1 MDSAATQQTFKK
13 LNTNVSGSKENDG
26 KAGGGDWKYGKEG
39 GGNETKRRKHG
50 MGEESEET
58 KMTISLLKEGKE
70 TVKHCLQ
77 AAVSQA
83 SSEYLSPLSVS
94 YSLSLPLHHQNT
106 ANQSPSCSYDSSCL
120 IPSYDAT
127 SAGTFWLK
135 GSWWIQHALVYKM
148 LPGGEIYLSL
158 SRSYA

>member
-13 LNTNVSGSKENDG
+13 RNTNVSGSKENDG
-26 KAGGGDWKYGKEG
+26 KAGGGGWKYGKEG
-39 GGNETKRRKHG
+39 GGSETKRRKHG

-83 SSEYLSPLSVS
+83 SSEYRSPL
-94 YSLSLPLHHQNT
+94 
-106 ANQSPSCSYDSSCL
+106 CL
-120 IPSYDAT
+120 LLTHSFTHSTIKIQQINHPPAAT
-127 SAGTFWLK
+127 TPP
-135 GSWWIQHALVYKM
+135 V
-148 LPGGEIYLSL
+148 
-158 SRSYA
+158 

>member
-26 KAGGGDWKYGKEG
+26 KAGGGDWKYGKGG

-50 MGEESEET
+50 MGDESEET

-77 AAVSQA
+77 AAVSKA
-83 SSEYLSPLSVS
+83 SSEYLR
-94 YSLSLPLHHQNT
+94 SLSLTHVFPTPPSKYSKSITLLQLRLLLFNT
-106 ANQSPSCSYDSSCL
+106 QL
-120 IPSYDAT
+120 
-127 SAGTFWLK
+127 
-135 GSWWIQHALVYKM
+135 
-148 LPGGEIYLSL
+148 
-158 SRSYA
+158 